1 MFIISLSKV
10 MDKYLDLTDDQI
22 DGLLF
27 NINSSLK
34 KDDDKCNYCNSNNIN
49 SLENKII
56 CNDCGCVIREIFNS
70 NAQYEDSDNGTS
82 YGCPSNYFFPK
93 SALGCKIKTKGYS
106 KIANLQKQG
115 QMPYK
120 EKSLMDVMDN
130 IQIKCNKYNITQ
142 KIIDTAKVLYKK
154 ISECKHT
161 KGNRKGKSMIMR
173 CINRRALIAAC
184 VFYACKL
191 ENMPRSPKEIADIYD
206 LEVKHVNR
214 GCRKFL
220 DYVDISGYF
229 NKIKA
234 CQASNFIARHSQEL
248 NLSTEILEMAQNICE
263 NIHTLD
269 IASNHEPPS
278 IAAGSILLICN
289 YMKKDI
295 NKKNISKIFGISDVT
310 ISKTYRRIYPYHK
323 IIMDNDITKYISNK
337 VANYVRNDKPLNL
350 ENIIIPADELIKKQP
365 IKGKKERKKK
375 ISMKV
380 EL

>member
-1 MFIISLSKV
+1 

-27 NINSSLK
+27 NINTERKSVVEGCRFCGETKFSEM
-34 KDDDKCNYCNSNNIN
+34 D
-49 SLENKII
+49 NKMT
-56 CNDCGCVIREIFNS
+56 CDGCGGIHREILNS
-70 NAQYEDSDNGTS
+70 NAQYEDSENGTS
-82 YGCPSNYFFPK
+82 YGCPSSYFYPK
-93 SALGCKIKTKGYS
+93 SALGCKIKTKRYS
-106 KIANLQKQG
+106 KLANLQRQG

-120 EKSLMDVMDN
+120 EKSLMDVIDS
-130 IQIKCNKYNITQ
+130 IQEKCIKYHITQ

-161 KGNRKGKSMIMR
+161 KGKRKGKNMIMR
-173 CINRRALIAAC
+173 CINRKALIAAC

-214 GCRKFL
+214 GCRKFC
-220 DYVDISGYF
+220 DYVDITEYM

-234 CQASNFIARHSQEL
+234 CQASNFIARHALEL
-248 NLSTEILEMAQNICE
+248 NLSTDVLEMAQQICE

-289 YMKKDI
+289 YLKKDV

-310 ISKTYRRIYPYHK
+310 ISKTYRKIFPYHK
-323 IIMDNDITKYISNK
+323 IIMDNDVTKDIANK
-337 VANYVRNDKPLNL
+337 VANYVRNDAPINVS
-350 ENIIIPADELIKKQP
+350 NIIIPSAELVKKKK

-375 ISMKV
+375 ITMQV

>member
-1 MFIISLSKV
+1 
-10 MDKYLDLTDDQI
+10 MDINKYLEMSDDQI

-27 NINSSLK
+27 NINSEK
-34 KDDDKCNYCNSNNIN
+34 KDDEGDKCNFCQTSK
-49 SLENKII
+49 LNKIDNKI
-56 CNDCGCVIREIFNS
+56 VCDGCGGIVRELLNS
-70 NAQYEDSDNGTS
+70 NAQFENNDTGSS
-82 YGCPSNYFFPK
+82 YGCPSSYFFPQ
-93 SALGCKIKTKGYS
+93 SALGCKIKSKGFS
-106 KIANLQKQG
+106 KIANLQRQG

-120 EKSLMDVMDN
+120 EKSLMEVMDS
-130 IQIKCNKYNITQ
+130 IQDKCNKYKITQ
-142 KIIDTAKVLYKK
+142 KIIDTAKILYKK
-154 ISECKHT
+154 ISDCKHT
-161 KGNRKGKSMIMR
+161 KGKRKGKSMIMR
-173 CINRRALIAAC
+173 CINRRSLIAAC

-220 DYVDISGYF
+220 DYVDISTYF

-234 CQASNFIARHSQEL
+234 CQSSNFIARYSNDL
-248 NLSTEILEMAQNICE
+248 NLTNEVLEHAQQICE

-278 IAAGSILLICN
+278 VAAASILLICN
-289 YMKKDI
+289 YLKKDI
-295 NKKNISKIFGISDVT
+295 NKKNISNIFGISDVT

-337 VANYVRNDKPLNL
+337 VANYDRDDAPLNL
-350 ENIIIPADELIKKQP
+350 ENIIVPSEELMKKLP
-365 IKGKKERKKK
+365 LKGKKERKKK